1 MNTVIHTNTKVGL
14 VPSMEL
20 DIVTHG
26 SQVLLVLRLKSRGIR
41 IRVAAI
47 YVEWVNWV
55 DHGGLNLVKNII
67 NNRKRVIPCHSPLI
81 NKKLDTLAP
90 FACNYKSAQ
99 LKRVSDKNLYLR
111 WKQL

>member
-1 MNTVIHTNTKVGL
+1 MIPGLLTGRWVTHDEHLRCVKRLQSPHLLTAMNIVVHTNTKVGL

-26 SQVLLVLRLKSRGIR
+26 SLVMLVLRLKSRGIR

-67 NNRKRVIPCHSPLI
+67 NNRKRVISCHFPLI
-81 NKKLDTLAP
+81 N
-90 FACNYKSAQ
+90 
-99 LKRVSDKNLYLR
+99 
-111 WKQL
+111 